1 VDEARRIR
9 RLQQQQKRSMYLRSD
24 SPGSLR
30 WNAPDGY
37 PSSLAPTPPSWW
49 WGSDI
54 FTRPLEPATALS
66 AVSRATSLISNT
78 IASLPWRV
86 LTGGSGPETS
96 TATLPAPRWLYDPTL
111 LRPDDR
117 FGTSPLPAA
126 QRYPRSVFWAEWI
139 RSALLH
145 GMGYLIFEQA
155 SDGSPVAG
163 TLRVLNPD
171 MVAPHVD
178 DDGAV
183 VRRIGGGGASRAEQV
198 QTTFDGTF
206 VLGSRPYRL
215 LELNSPLSPRDEYG
229 ITRGVLATHAAEM
242 GLAARAQRY
251 ADGMFSTGVP
261 AGILKSSVPNI
272 KKEQAERLREQW
284 MESHGGDRRSVA
296 VLNSTTDFV
305 PLGLSPVDLALIE
318 MRQMSLLDVANAFGV
333 PVYMLGGNDGGS
345 NTYSNA
351 ESRNMDF
358 KQFSLYHWATAV
370 EETLTALLATGV
382 YVAIAFGGLLRPD
395 TKTRYEAYSAAIRD
409 GWLTPDEV
417 RLMESLPPL
426 GGDGQGQGAITSGYT
441 GLGGDSA

>member
-1 VDEARRIR
+1 
-9 RLQQQQKRSMYLRSD
+9 MYVRSD
-24 SPGSLR
+24 SPGSIR

-66 AVSRATSLISNT
+66 AVSRATSLIANT
-78 IASLPWRV
+78 IASLPWRI
-86 LTGGSGPETS
+86 LTGGPGPETS
-96 TATLPAPRWLYDPTL
+96 TTILPPPRWMADPTL

-126 QRYPRSVFWAEWI
+126 HRYPRSVFWAEWI
-139 RSALLH
+139 RSAILH
-145 GMGYLIFEQA
+145 GMGYLIFEVA

-163 TLRVLNPD
+163 TLRVLNPL
-171 MVAPHVD
+171 MVGPRVD
-178 DDGAV
+178 EDGYV
-183 VRRIGGGGASRAEQV
+183 VRVIGNGSEQV
-198 QTTFDGTF
+198 QTSFDGTF
-206 VLGSRPYRL
+206 VLGSRRYRL
-215 LELNSPLSPRDEYG
+215 LELNSPLATRDEYG
-229 ITRGVLATHAAEM
+229 ITQGVLATHSAEM

-261 AGILKSSVPNI
+261 AGILKTSIPNV

-284 MESHGGDRRSVA
+284 MDAHGGDRRSVA
-296 VLNSTTDFV
+296 VLNATTDFQ

-318 MRQMSLLDVANAFGV
+318 MRRMSLLDVANAFGV

-358 KQFSLYHWATAV
+358 KQFSLYGWATAV
-370 EETLTALLATGV
+370 EEVITSLLATGV
-382 YVAIAFGGLLRPD
+382 FMVISFGGLLRPD
-395 TKTRYEAYSAAIRD
+395 TATRYAAYSTAIKD
-409 GWLTPDEV
+409 GWLTPNEV
-417 RLMESLPPL
+417 RLFENIPPL
-426 GGDGQGQGAITSGYT
+426 PEAAVEGEILPGASGGGMADV
-441 GLGGDSA
+441 